1 MEHCGSLTGHSK
13 TVNCVRCSPSGDHIV
28 SGGDGG
34 ELLLWS
40 PQDEG
45 AQGNLISAEESEAGW
60 KRSAALRG
68 HTDDVMDVSWSSDG
82 TALLSGSIDN
92 KGIIWDVSGKRKG
105 SMVSHFANHKHFVQ
119 GVAWDPHQQYVL
131 TQSADRTCKIY
142 ALRPP
147 PASKKK
153 KEKTKSPACVA
164 AKDFYC
170 LHTMSKR
177 IVTRT
182 GKPEEGTL
190 QRQALFADESVP
202 SFFRRPAWSPDGS
215 FFIVPAGVYKPQPNS
230 IELNTAYLYARGKW
244 AAPVAHLPSQP
255 KVSVALV
262 YIRYIEETPSNDS
275 IFLYSLS
282 LLHLSVQY
290 YSRMIH
296 IPLPQNHLS

>member
-1 MEHCGSLTGHSK
+1 VEHCGTLTGHSK
-13 TVNCVRCSPSGDHIV
+13 TVNCVRCSPSGNHIV

-45 AQGNLISAEESEAGW
+45 AHGNLLSVEEAEAGW
-60 KRSAALRG
+60 KRTAAFRG
-68 HTDDVMDVSWSSDG
+68 HTDDVMDLAWSSDG

-105 SMVSHFANHKHFVQ
+105 SMISHFANHKHFVQ
-119 GVAWDPHQQYVL
+119 GVAWDPHQQFVL

-177 IVTRT
+177 IVT
-182 GKPEEGTL
+182 GKPEEGSL

-215 FFIVPAGVYKPQPNS
+215 FFIVPAGVFKPQANS

-255 KVSVALV
+255 KVSRHGAHFKQYLFSTFVPFHAVCGCCL
-262 YIRYIEETPSNDS
+262 
-275 IFLYSLS
+275 FLS
-282 LLHLSVQY
+282 HTV
-290 YSRMIH
+290 RE
-296 IPLPQNHLS
+296 

>member
-177 IVTRT
+177 IVTGT

-262 YIRYIEETPSNDS
+262 YIRYIEETPSK
-275 IFLYSLS
+275 
-282 LLHLSVQY
+282 
-290 YSRMIH
+290 
-296 IPLPQNHLS
+296 